1 MSRQDMQ
8 SIIQSIPV
16 GEIAR
21 RAGVSKTAVSLW
33 KSGKY
38 CGAETTRQAIEKAV
52 RDWQGRGE
60 YAEGRHAEGRHIG
73 LPVQEDGEI
82 PDNVLRLIRL

>member
-1 MSRQDMQ
+1 MSRQNMQ
-8 SIIQSIPV
+8 SIMQSIPV

-33 KSGKY
+33 KSHKY

-52 RDWQGRGE
+52 REWQGRGE
-60 YAEGRHAEGRHIG
+60 PLWSPNDNDGT
-73 LPVQEDGEI
+73 GEI